1 MNQGT
6 KTVLVVGGTAAVLTA
21 GVWYTHY
28 LWNLQ
33 EAGDKLDIRLS
44 HFDNLTVSGGDL
56 IGEFKL
62 AFTNNGSVDLE
73 LQKVHLG
80 LFLDDTELTRLSKVG
95 TADLIPPT
103 AQSTIFTFRFHTPI
117 ISTAFTLVSQLLF
130 SGIPK
135 QGVLRGK
142 VTVSG
147 FTSDIVESVPIQLK
161 RKDESTTLSGLPTL
175 SNGLL
180 VPWANT
186 CEYGWM

>member
-6 KTVLVVGGTAAVLTA
+6 KTVLVVGGTAAV

-95 TADLIPPT
+95 TADY
-103 AQSTIFTFRFHTPI
+103 
-117 ISTAFTLVSQLLF
+117 
-130 SGIPK
+130 
-135 QGVLRGK
+135 
-142 VTVSG
+142 
-147 FTSDIVESVPIQLK
+147 
-161 RKDESTTLSGLPTL
+161 STTYDFYFQVSHTDYFYSFYAGESASILRYSQAG
-175 SNGLL
+175 GIEREGD
-180 VPWANT
+180 
-186 CEYGWM
+186 CQRFYE